1 MNTTTMIRCVFAT
14 LLLFACTGC
23 RKELCYNHDEHA
35 LTVKLYAVADW
46 EQEWERTYDYNWK
59 ESWLDEFRYEYDE
72 LRPDKAD
79 GIKAIAYGSNDYY
92 SELNLPAEGGKT
104 SDK

>member
-59 ESWLDEFRYEYDE
+59 ESWLDEFSYEYD
-72 LRPDKAD
+72 
-79 GIKAIAYGSNDYY
+79 GV
-92 SELNLPAEGGKT
+92 T
-104 SDK
+104 